1 MKEKIKNKNDHPGN
15 SGLNIFL
22 LGLSG
27 VTIYFHQFAFD
38 PFNTHKLIILIIT
51 SAWVFGHLI
60 YSYKEQG
67 LFLNLKD
74 KLHFYTT
81 GFLLASMIFAFIS
94 TDVKIVGF
102 IGDIQRRN
110 GLLSYLAL
118 IVIFLYLSRTVS
130 FRNINRIIVSS
141 ILICAVVAAYG
152 YMQITGN
159 DFVNWINPYNSM
171 IGTTGNPNFAS
182 ALLAVLG
189 LICILTLRIKTFS
202 KYIKVFA
209 VLIFILSIYCIIQSQ
224 SRQGLLVVL
233 FGLLFYSSAKLI
245 FDPRKKL
252 RILLVLP
259 TALASF
265 AILGMLQIGP
275 LTDLLY
281 KQSVSVRGFY
291 WRAAYRMFE
300 NNPLFGV
307 GLDRYGSYFKE
318 FRDKEY
324 LLRFGSEIT
333 STNAHNVFLQHYAT
347 GGFFVGTAY
356 ITLMMVIFLKGVKL
370 AKNTKGNEREI
381 LLVLLSAWIG
391 FQAQSVIS
399 IDNLSLG
406 IWGWVLSGAIVGLS
420 VNGSVEMNSVNKA
433 VPLAKNKIN
442 LIQPI
447 VSIVVMVPIL
457 VISVQLHRLET
468 NTYSLVSVSQIKSE
482 QNKEIALDLSN
493 RIFDNPFADPA
504 YEMQAALI
512 LVDFDE
518 IDLSHSKILELSKND
533 VRNTEYL
540 QWLSMFEASKQNL
553 NQATYY
559 REKIALLDPYNFS
572 NYLELIK
579 LYQLIGNKNEA
590 IRIKNLIQD
599 WAPESFMSDPAVINL

>member
-1 MKEKIKNKNDHPGN
+1 
-15 SGLNIFL
+15 
-22 LGLSG
+22 
-27 VTIYFHQFAFD
+27 
-38 PFNTHKLIILIIT
+38 
-51 SAWVFGHLI
+51 
-60 YSYKEQG
+60 
-67 LFLNLKD
+67 
-74 KLHFYTT
+74 
-81 GFLLASMIFAFIS
+81 
-94 TDVKIVGF
+94 
-102 IGDIQRRN
+102 
-110 GLLSYLAL
+110 
-118 IVIFLYLSRTVS
+118 
-130 FRNINRIIVSS
+130 
-141 ILICAVVAAYG
+141 
-152 YMQITGN
+152 MQITGN

-189 LICILTLRIKTFS
+189 LICILTLRIKNLS
-202 KYIKVFA
+202 KYMKVFA

-233 FGLLFYSSAKLI
+233 FGLLFYASAKLI

-252 RILLVLP
+252 RILLILP

-300 NNPLFGV
+300 SNPLFGV

-333 STNAHNVFLQHYAT
+333 STNAHNVFLQHFAT

-356 ITLMMVIFLKGVKL
+356 ITLMMVIFLKGFNL
-370 AKNTKGNEREI
+370 AKNTKGHEREI

-391 FQAQSVIS
+391 FQAQSMIS
-399 IDNLSLG
+399 IDNLSIG

-420 VNGSVEMNSVNKA
+420 VNGSIEINSVNKGL
-433 VPLAKNKIN
+433 PLAKNKIN

-482 QNKEIALDLSN
+482 QNKEIALDLSS

-512 LVDFDE
+512 LVDLGE
-518 IDLSHSKILELSKND
+518 IELSHSKILELSKND

-540 QWLSMFEASKQNL
+540 EWLSMYEASKQNY

-559 REKIALLDPYNFS
+559 REKLALLDPYNFS

-599 WAPESFMSDPAVINL
+599 WAPEIFMNDPAVINL

>member
-1 MKEKIKNKNDHPGN
+1 MMENMKNKNDHSGN

-51 SAWVFGHLI
+51 STWVFGHLI

-67 LFLNLKD
+67 LFVNIRD
-74 KLHFYTT
+74 KLHFYTSI
-81 GFLLASMIFAFIS
+81 FLLTSMIFALIF

-110 GLLSYLAL
+110 GLLSYWAL
-118 IVIFLYLSRTVS
+118 IVVFLYLSRIVR
-130 FRNINRIIVSS
+130 FGNINRLIITS
-141 ILICAVVAAYG
+141 ILICAVVASYG
-152 YMQITGN
+152 LMQITGN

-189 LICILTLRIKTFS
+189 IICILTLRIKTFS
-202 KYIKVFA
+202 KYFRGLA
-209 VLIFILSIYCIIQSQ
+209 VLIFTLSTYCIIQSD
-224 SRQGLLVVL
+224 SRQGLLVIL
-233 FGLLFYSSAKLI
+233 FGLLFYASTKLI
-245 FDPRKKL
+245 LNPLKKF
-252 RILLVLP
+252 RVLLVIP

-275 LTDLLY
+275 LTNLLY

-291 WRAAYRMFE
+291 WKAAYRMFE
-300 NNPLFGV
+300 SNPLFGV

-324 LLRFGSEIT
+324 LLRYGSEIT
-333 STNAHNVFLQHYAT
+333 STNAHNVFLQHFAT

-356 ITLMMVIFLKGVKL
+356 VTLMAVVFFKGLKL
-370 AKNTKGNEREI
+370 AKNTERNEREI
-381 LLVLLSAWIG
+381 LLVLLSAWVG

-399 IDNLSLG
+399 IDNLSIG
-406 IWGWVLSGAIVGLS
+406 IWGWVLSGSIVGLS
-420 VNGSVEMNSVNKA
+420 VNSSKEVNSINK
-433 VPLAKNKIN
+433 VMVLSKNKIS

-447 VSIVVMVPIL
+447 VSIVLMVPIL
-457 VISVQLHRLET
+457 VISVLLHRLET
-468 NTYSLVSVSQIKSE
+468 NTYSLVSVSKVTST
-482 QNKEIALDLSN
+482 QNKEIALGLSN
-493 RIFDNPFADPA
+493 RIFNNPLADPT
-504 YEMQAALI
+504 YQFQAALI
-512 LVDFDE
+512 LVDFGE
-518 IDLSHSKILELSKND
+518 TDLSYSKILSLSKGD

-540 QWLSMFEASKQNL
+540 AWLSMYEASKQNF
-553 NQATYY
+553 NQAIYY

-579 LYQLIGNKNEA
+579 IYQLNGNKKEA
-590 IRIKNLIQD
+590 LRIKNLIQN